1 MLTRRGL
8 VLTRRELV
16 KALAVG
22 AAAASVR
29 AEASGTVLRAADV
42 HPGNYPTV
50 AAVQWI
56 DAQLRERFDGEIA
69 LTIYHSGVL
78 GSETDTLNLARIGA
92 LAVTRVHSSVLNN
105 AIPATRI
112 LSLPYVFDS
121 TEHMRRAFDGSFGDA
136 ILAACAER
144 GVLGLAIYD
153 SGSRNFYNTRRA
165 VETPRDL
172 HGLKL
177 RVPQSDIFMESV
189 AALGASPTPL
199 AYGAVFSSLQ
209 THLIDGAENNW
220 PSYYTSRHFE
230 IAHYWSET
238 EHAYAPDMLLMS
250 KRVADA
256 LPAEQREFL
265 VATARRSVT
274 LMRERWDETVRASRQ
289 SVLDSGATVRA
300 VDKAAFKQ
308 AVQPLLDRYV
318 RDPSIR
324 ALYDELRGF
333 A

>member
-1 MLTRRGL
+1 
-8 VLTRRELV
+8 
-16 KALAVG
+16 
-22 AAAASVR
+22 VR
-29 AEASGTVLRAADV
+29 
-42 HPGNYPTV
+42 
-50 AAVQWI
+50 WI
-56 DAQLRERFDGEIA
+56 DEQLHERFGGEIG
-69 LTIYHSGVL
+69 LTIYPSGVL
-78 GSETDTLNLARIGA
+78 GSEKDTLDLARIGA

-105 AIPATRI
+105 AIPDTRI

-121 TEHMRRAFDGSFGDA
+121 TEHMRRAFDDSFGDA

-153 SGSRNFYNTRRA
+153 SGSRNFYNARRA

-199 AYGAVFSSLQ
+199 AYGSVFSSLQ

-230 IAHYWSET
+230 IARHWSET
-238 EHAYAPDMLLMS
+238 EHAYAPDVLLMS

-256 LPAEQREFL
+256 LPAAQRDFL

-289 SVLDSGATVRA
+289 SVLDAGATITT
-300 VDKAAFKQ
+300 VDRDAFKRE
-308 AVQPLLDRYV
+308 VQPLLDRYL

-324 ALYDELRGF
+324 ALYEQLRGF